1 MTNCQGCGTEIQSQD
16 RFCKNCGAPM
26 AASVEDLS
34 DTQRFDPSARV
45 TTTGSLD
52 QNNIQYVP
60 AAATFPLLPDS
71 AALRQTQSLIK
82 NLIHRKLFWLVA
94 FLVLSLFVGT
104 GVIMGRDAIRA
115 RRAHNAEMAREA
127 QRATQAMVRK
137 KAETAFKSF
146 SEAIQNAMGFVPTEI
161 AVAEYPDLKGV
172 FVSNLTS
179 DDSPAAV
186 AHIMA
191 GDVMVEFAGQPVNNS
206 SELSRALNGTKPG
219 SEVPV
224 KLNRD
229 GEVISSKIRLGST
242 AMTPFQ
248 AKIDPRQQGFLGAG
262 DVARR
267 CCVAGTARW
276 GLEIHRIVDNSPAD
290 IAGLQIGDVIT
301 EFDNQVV
308 RTANELARRIHAAK
322 PRSKVK
328 VKFYRSNVEQTME
341 VVLGHGW

>member
-34 DTQRFDPSARV
+34 DTRRFDPSARV

-52 QNNIQYVP
+52 QNNVQYLP
-60 AAATFPLLPDS
+60 GAATFPLLPDS
-71 AALRQTQSLIK
+71 AALRQTQSVIK

-94 FLVLSLFVGT
+94 FLILSLFVGT

-115 RRAHNAEMAREA
+115 RRAHRAEMVRETE
-127 QRATQAMVRK
+127 RATQAMVRR
-137 KAETAFKSF
+137 KAEIAYKSF
-146 SEAIQNAMGFVPTEI
+146 AEAIQNAMGFVPTEI

-172 FVSNLTS
+172 FVSSLTG

-186 AHIMA
+186 ARIMA
-191 GDVMVEFAGQPVNNS
+191 GDVMVEFAGQPVGNC

-242 AMTPFQ
+242 AITPFQ
-248 AKIDPRQQGFLGAG
+248 AKIDPRQQGFFGAG
-262 DVARR
+262 DVARH

-276 GLEIHRIVDNSPAD
+276 GLEIHRIIDNSPAD
-290 IAGLQIGDVIT
+290 IAGLQLSDVIT

-308 RTANELARRIHAAK
+308 RTPNELARRIHAAK

-328 VKFYRSNVEQTME
+328 VKFYRSNVEQTVE
-341 VVLGHGW
+341 LVLGHGW